1 MWWKD
6 FVYTTAVQTD
16 ILLIMINIM
25 VFFFQSRLPEIF
37 KLDIYQTVFNGP
49 LLDSLVS
56 LKIVSIQ
63 LVIIAL

>member
-25 VFFFQSRLPEIF
+25 VFFFQCRLTESL
-37 KLDIYQTVFNGP
+37 KLDIYQTVFNEP

-56 LKIVSIQ
+56 WKIVSIQ
-63 LVIIAL
+63 LVIISL